1 MPFFDLSSLLNRH
14 VQRKGLAY
22 QVEAAM
28 SLQYFDTIIDQ
39 LWSGKM
45 KDRARAL
52 YLKDHVLTVAVLSP
66 VLGQELKNREAEII
80 D

>member
-1 MPFFDLSSLLNRH
+1 
-14 VQRKGLAY
+14 
-22 QVEAAM
+22 
-28 SLQYFDTIIDQ
+28 IIDQ

-80 D
+80 DYINEKIGAEAVDRLRYIS